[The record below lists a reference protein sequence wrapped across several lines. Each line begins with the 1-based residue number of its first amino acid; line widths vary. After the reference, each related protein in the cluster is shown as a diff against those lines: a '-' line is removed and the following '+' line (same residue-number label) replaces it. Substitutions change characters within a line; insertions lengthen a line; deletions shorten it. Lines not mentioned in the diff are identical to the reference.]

1 MIDFDGTV
9 TKVDTVDLMV
19 KKFAKD
25 GWQYYEELWEKGE
38 MSTEECAIETLKLME
53 MDEKRLLD
61 LLYTIEI
68 DDYFMEF
75 LEFCSTKGYEVV
87 IVSDG
92 YDFNIKAI
100 MEKYRFN
107 VKFYSNKLWFED
119 GKIKVDFP
127 YKSRDCNKCG
137 MCKLE
142 VLKRYKSRGY
152 YVVYIGDGYSDLCV
166 AKHAD
171 EVFAKDVLEKYCRE
185 NGIPHIPFK
194 NFGDIIEKIKAIN
207 LMAVYRLNNWR

>member
-1 MIDFDGTV
+1 MKKVFLVDFDGTV

-53 MDEKRLLD
+53 VDEKKLLD

-75 LEFCSTKGYEVV
+75 LNFCRTKDYEVV

-100 MEKYRFN
+100 MDKYGFN
-107 VKFYSNKLWFED
+107 IKFYSNKLWFED
-119 GKIKVDFP
+119 GIIKVDFP
-127 YKSRDCNKCG
+127 HKSKDCNKCG

-142 VLKRYKSRGY
+142 VLNRYKIRGY
-152 YVVYIGDGYSDLCV
+152 YVVYIGDGYSDFCV
-166 AKHAD
+166 SQHAD
-171 EVFAKDVLEKYCRE
+171 KVFAKGVLEKYCKE
-185 NGIPHIPFK
+185 NEIPCTPFR
-194 NFGDIIEKIKAIN
+194 NFGDIIEKLK
-207 LMAVYRLNNWR
+207 R

>member
-1 MIDFDGTV
+1 MKKVFLVDFDGTV

-53 MDEKRLLD
+53 VDEKKLLD

-75 LEFCSTKGYEVV
+75 LNFCRTKDYEVV

-100 MEKYRFN
+100 MDKYG
-107 VKFYSNKLWFED
+107 L
-119 GKIKVDFP
+119 I
-127 YKSRDCNKCG
+127 
-137 MCKLE
+137 
-142 VLKRYKSRGY
+142 
-152 YVVYIGDGYSDLCV
+152 
-166 AKHAD
+166 
-171 EVFAKDVLEKYCRE
+171 
-185 NGIPHIPFK
+185 
-194 NFGDIIEKIKAIN
+194 
-207 LMAVYRLNNWR
+207 